1 LNISPQQQILSSE
14 MHAELVYRAVAALS
28 DRVRL
33 PWLPMHWQNLCF
45 EVLTD
50 PADLIQAFKLRYR
63 AYSECEF
70 ISPADFPL
78 GLEVDRFDVR
88 AVHFIARCE
97 SSGEVVGYTR
107 LLMGKPAQ
115 MEDLLDISDYR
126 FRYNDCI
133 CEMSRLIVYPK
144 GQRYVGRGL
153 RNVAFRWADE
163 AGVACVVGI
172 SLEREEEFFKKFQ
185 FLPMEPRR
193 RCRYTGT
200 HFRLLVGTWL
210 YGNHFDVERNRLYV
224 RELVKTEP
232 EPDSPRNSG
241 LTHGD
246 PRY

>member
-1 LNISPQQQILSSE
+1 MIISPHQESRPSE
-14 MHAELVYRAVAALS
+14 LRRELVCRAVGALS
-28 DRVRL
+28 DKVRL
-33 PWLPMHWQNLCF
+33 TWLPMRWQNLRF

-63 AYSECEF
+63 AYSECGF
-70 ISPADFPL
+70 ISPDDFPL
-78 GLEVDRFDVR
+78 GMEVDRFDVR
-88 AVHFIARCE
+88 AVHFIARSE

-153 RNVAFRWADE
+153 QHVAFRWAEE

-172 SLEREEEFFKKFQ
+172 SLEREEEFFKRLQ

-193 RCRYTGT
+193 RCHYTGT
-200 HFRLLVGTWL
+200 HFRPLVGTWL
-210 YGNHFDVERNRLYV
+210 YGNHFDIGRDRPYI
-224 RELVKTEP
+224 RQLVKTESWP
-232 EPDSPRNSG
+232 NSPRNPGLNSG
-241 LTHGD
+241 
-246 PRY
+246 

>member
-1 LNISPQQQILSSE
+1 MNISPQQQILSSE
-14 MHAELVYRAVAALS
+14 THRELVYRAVAALS
-28 DRVRL
+28 DGVRL
-33 PWLPMHWQNLCF
+33 PWLPMHWQNLRF

-50 PADLIQAFKLRYR
+50 PADLIQAFKLRYL
-63 AYSECEF
+63 AYSECGF
-70 ISPADFPL
+70 ISPDDFPL
-78 GLEVDRFDVR
+78 GLEVDRFDDR

-163 AGVACVVGI
+163 AGVACIVGI
-172 SLEREEEFFKKFQ
+172 SLERAEEFFKKLQ

-200 HFRLLVGTWL
+200 QFRLLIGTWL
-210 YGNHFDVERNRLYV
+210 YGNHFDVDRNRLYA
-224 RELVKTEP
+224 RELVKSESWP
-232 EPDSPRNSG
+232 NSPRYN
-241 LTHGD
+241 D
-246 PRY
+246 PRGY